1 MKQHY
6 IYVLVVFYTKI
17 LTGLPWRTDRLVSH
31 PYFGQTETQVK
42 IQQGDVAFFHCTVYN
57 VGNQTVSWMRT
68 GDGYPL
74 FIGNEKYI
82 NDERFELVTNS
93 KIQYTL
99 KIKFV
104 KKSDAGKFECQVST
118 SPKISQT
125 FSLEVIVPS
134 VEIQGDVEKHVR
146 SGSPVKLKCVIRN
159 CLSTPTYVFWYKAGS
174 RLIEDLGGRLLV
186 ETSVHKGGSSAMS
199 LLTIEAVEPDDGGYY
214 TCRPASGS
222 EATINLH
229 IIRGEKPAAMQHE
242 QSTSSGS
249 QYNTWHHHNGFNSL
263 MFLTYHLYI
272 LSHSNN

>member
-1 MKQHY
+1 V
-6 IYVLVVFYTKI
+6 IFYSKI
-17 LTGLPWRTDRLVSH
+17 LTGLPWRTDILTH
-31 PYFGQTETQVK
+31 PYFGSTTKTEVK
-42 IQQGDVAFFHCTVYN
+42 IQQGNVAFFHCTVFN

-74 FIGNEKYI
+74 FIGHEKYI

-125 FSLEVIVPS
+125 FSLTVIVPS
-134 VEIQGDVEKHVR
+134 VMIEGDKEKHVR
-146 SGSPVKLKCVIRN
+146 SGSPVKLKCIITN

-174 RLIEDLGGRLLV
+174 RLIEDLGGRLIV
-186 ETSVHKGGSSAMS
+186 ETSVHKGGSSTTS
-199 LLTIEAVEPDDGGYY
+199 LLTIEAVEAQDGGYY

-222 EATINLH
+222 EASINLH

-242 QSTSSGS
+242 QSTSSYS
-249 QYNTWHHHNGFNSL
+249 QQFYHNNGVNSFV
-263 MFLTYHLYI
+263 FLTYHLYI
-272 LSHSNN
+272 LMNCNI